1 MPGQPG
7 GSPALGHPVL
17 AAARG
22 RRPGDA
28 RTLRSQGLKPPTRL
42 YSSSLFGVSRPFSV
56 YSIVS
61 LIENHGSKTVF
72 SEFSFPVVIC
82 YPYYQVR
89 GRMDKTCEMN
99 YKVVDSPLGEIEIS
113 ACEQGVHEIRLHGR
127 KTPDAGAMEAPPLPE
142 LLGCPGEMTAPLKQC
157 VAWLDAYFHEPAA
170 LKDLPLPA
178 IHHPVFQ
185 RDSFTRQVL
194 WKLLKVVRLGET
206 VSYRQLAA
214 LAGRPRAA
222 RAVGGAMRTNPL
234 PILIPCHRVVCSSGA
249 VGNYSAGRATK
260 EWLLAHEGRLAEK
273 PSCPGGS
280 RGGGIPP
287 PPACWRNGGLV
298 GVNT

>member
-1 MPGQPG
+1 MLP
-7 GSPALGHPVL
+7 SPAPCCHPVSSSS
-17 AAARG
+17 ARRSPWFYPAPTARG
-22 RRPGDA
+22 GEVRSQHENPLPGDSKG
-28 RTLRSQGLKPPTRL
+28 RTPCRPPSPCQPLRGEAPAWRSAL
-42 YSSSLFGVSRPFSV
+42 V
-56 YSIVS
+56 
-61 LIENHGSKTVF
+61 
-72 SEFSFPVVIC
+72 C
-82 YPYYQVR
+82 DQVR
-89 GRMDKTCEMN
+89 GRMDKTCEMS

-127 KTPDAGAMEAPPLPE
+127 KTPDARAVEAPPLPE

-280 RGGGIPP
+280 RGGGIPRP
-287 PPACWRNGGLV
+287 QPAGGTEDLWE
-298 GVNT
+298 

>member
-1 MPGQPG
+1 MGTSPGDLLMRGLRHLASPGQP
-7 GSPALGHPVL
+7 
-17 AAARG
+17 
-22 RRPGDA
+22 
-28 RTLRSQGLKPPTRL
+28 
-42 YSSSLFGVSRPFSV
+42 
-56 YSIVS
+56 
-61 LIENHGSKTVF
+61 E
-72 SEFSFPVVIC
+72 
-82 YPYYQVR
+82 VR
-89 GRMDKTCEMN
+89 GRMDKTCKMN

-127 KTPDAGAMEAPPLPE
+127 KTPDTGATEAPPLPE

-222 RAVGGAMRTNPL
+222 RAVGGAMRTNPFPHMDQTL
-234 PILIPCHRVVCSSGA
+234 SNRQLGAARWPRRESPEPSDASHGECHPKQRRGS
-249 VGNYSAGRATK
+249 
-260 EWLLAHEGRLAEK
+260 HEGKADAQITRGRGRRARGQK
-273 PSCPGGS
+273 PKAKLSTWRRS
-280 RGGGIPP
+280 LQGID
-287 PPACWRNGGLV
+287 RESG
-298 GVNT
+298 

>member
-1 MPGQPG
+1 YRFCR
-7 GSPALGHPVL
+7 AV
-17 AAARG
+17 
-22 RRPGDA
+22 
-28 RTLRSQGLKPPTRL
+28 
-42 YSSSLFGVSRPFSV
+42 
-56 YSIVS
+56 
-61 LIENHGSKTVF
+61 
-72 SEFSFPVVIC
+72 
-82 YPYYQVR
+82 
-89 GRMDKTCEMN
+89 
-99 YKVVDSPLGEIEIS
+99 
-113 ACEQGVHEIRLHGR
+113 
-127 KTPDAGAMEAPPLPE
+127 EAPPLPE

-260 EWLLAHEGRLAEK
+260 EWLLAHEGRLVCRAGLHSPAGCVGPGPCGKALK
-273 PSCPGGS
+273 PGA
-280 RGGGIPP
+280 
-287 PPACWRNGGLV
+287 PPAPGTSPRDLQR
-298 GVNT
+298 GV

>member
-1 MPGQPG
+1 
-7 GSPALGHPVL
+7 
-17 AAARG
+17 
-22 RRPGDA
+22 
-28 RTLRSQGLKPPTRL
+28 
-42 YSSSLFGVSRPFSV
+42 
-56 YSIVS
+56 
-61 LIENHGSKTVF
+61 
-72 SEFSFPVVIC
+72 
-82 YPYYQVR
+82 
-89 GRMDKTCEMN
+89 MDKTCEMN

-113 ACEQGVHEIRLHGR
+113 ACEQGVHEIRLHGG
-127 KTPDAGAMEAPPLPE
+127 KTPDAPPLPE

-273 PSCPGGS
+273 PSYEFGLNGSFPRAEGGGS
-280 RGGGIPP
+280 SSGPSP
-287 PPACWRNGGLV
+287 SPAAADLCALQMEGDDRA
-298 GVNT
+298 

>member
-1 MPGQPG
+1 MPGQRVVLQPLATLCLQLLVVG
-7 GSPALGHPVL
+7 ALV
-17 AAARG
+17 
-22 RRPGDA
+22 
-28 RTLRSQGLKPPTRL
+28 TR
-42 YSSSLFGVSRPFSV
+42 V
-56 YSIVS
+56 
-61 LIENHGSKTVF
+61 
-72 SEFSFPVVIC
+72 C
-82 YPYYQVR
+82 

-127 KTPDAGAMEAPPLPE
+127 KTPDAGGQSTE
-142 LLGCPGEMTAPLKQC
+142 
-157 VAWLDAYFHEPAA
+157 
-170 LKDLPLPA
+170 
-178 IHHPVFQ
+178 

-249 VGNYSAGRATK
+249 MGNYSAGR
-260 EWLLAHEGRLAEK
+260 
-273 PSCPGGS
+273 
-280 RGGGIPP
+280 
-287 PPACWRNGGLV
+287 
-298 GVNT
+298 

>member
-1 MPGQPG
+1 
-7 GSPALGHPVL
+7 
-17 AAARG
+17 
-22 RRPGDA
+22 
-28 RTLRSQGLKPPTRL
+28 
-42 YSSSLFGVSRPFSV
+42 
-56 YSIVS
+56 
-61 LIENHGSKTVF
+61 
-72 SEFSFPVVIC
+72 
-82 YPYYQVR
+82 
-89 GRMDKTCEMN
+89 MDKTCEMS

-127 KTPDAGAMEAPPLPE
+127 KTPDARAVEAPPLPE

-222 RAVGGAMRTNPL
+222 RAVGGAMRTNPGPAGVAVFPCGTFGAQLPHL

-280 RGGGIPP
+280 RGGGIPRP
-287 PPACWRNGGLV
+287 QPAGGTEDLWE
-298 GVNT
+298 

>member
-1 MPGQPG
+1 
-7 GSPALGHPVL
+7 
-17 AAARG
+17 
-22 RRPGDA
+22 
-28 RTLRSQGLKPPTRL
+28 
-42 YSSSLFGVSRPFSV
+42 
-56 YSIVS
+56 
-61 LIENHGSKTVF
+61 
-72 SEFSFPVVIC
+72 
-82 YPYYQVR
+82 
-89 GRMDKTCEMN
+89 MDKTCEMS

-127 KTPDAGAMEAPPLPE
+127 KTPDARAVEAPPLPE

-222 RAVGGAMRTNPL
+222 RAVGGAMRTNPVFHRGL
-234 PILIPCHRVVCSSGA
+234 TSPHKTVRQPSGRCAPPPNSFTTEDGQPPVGPCRSGRFSLRDIWSTTATSSHPHPVPQSGLQQWSR
-249 VGNYSAGRATK
+249 GQ
-260 EWLLAHEGRLAEK
+260 LLRRPGHEGVASRPRGPPGREAELSGRL
-273 PSCPGGS
+273 PWGWH
-280 RGGGIPP
+280 PP

>member
-1 MPGQPG
+1 MSACAPPC
-7 GSPALGHPVL
+7 APV
-17 AAARG
+17 R
-22 RRPGDA
+22 
-28 RTLRSQGLKPPTRL
+28 
-42 YSSSLFGVSRPFSV
+42 
-56 YSIVS
+56 
-61 LIENHGSKTVF
+61 
-72 SEFSFPVVIC
+72 
-82 YPYYQVR
+82 VR

-222 RAVGGAMRTNPL
+222 RAVGGAMRTNPVF
-234 PILIPCHRVVCSSGA
+234 HRGLTSPRKTVRQPSGRCA
-249 VGNYSAGRATK
+249 
-260 EWLLAHEGRLAEK
+260 
-273 PSCPGGS
+273 
-280 RGGGIPP
+280 PP
-287 PPACWRNGGLV
+287 PPHSFTTEDGQPPVASHPHPVPQSGLQQWSRGQLLRRPGHE
-298 GVNT
+298 GVASRPRGPPGREAELSGRLPWGWHPPAPSLLAERRTCGSKYLSDT